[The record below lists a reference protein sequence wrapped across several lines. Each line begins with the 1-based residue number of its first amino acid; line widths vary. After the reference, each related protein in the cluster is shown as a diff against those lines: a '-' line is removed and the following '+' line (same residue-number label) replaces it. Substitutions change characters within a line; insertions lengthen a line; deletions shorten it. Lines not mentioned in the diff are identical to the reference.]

1 MKYAISLLA
10 LALGACQQQAA
21 STANEAKADNA
32 VAATPETTNATAN
45 PTANAV
51 EPAIPTPA
59 PTVPADDKNWPP
71 APGTPGGL
79 PDDRRPVAEGN
90 RDMLGPQG
98 AASALETYA
107 VNVEGKHWQRAH
119 QQWGSD
125 KQAVEFE
132 KRWRNASEV
141 HGMIGTP
148 GETDGG
154 AGSIY
159 SEVPVQFYGT
169 RLDGTRFNS
178 IGKAVMR
185 RVNGVDGATPRQLSW
200 HIDSITLKD
209 TR

>member
-1 MKYAISLLA
+1 MKHAIPILA
-10 LALGACQQQAA
+10 LALGACQQQSATPANQA
-21 STANEAKADNA
+21 SADNN
-32 VAATPETTNATAN
+32 VAAPPEMMNATAN
-45 PTANAV
+45 TV
-51 EPAIPTPA
+51 EARVPTPS
-59 PTVPADDKNWPP
+59 PTVPADDRNWPP

-90 RDMLGPQG
+90 RDMMGAQG
-98 AASALETYA
+98 AAAALETYVA
-107 VNVEGKHWQRAH
+107 NVEGKHWQRAH

-125 KQAVEFE
+125 KQAIDFE
-132 KRWRNASEV
+132 KRWRDASEV

-148 GETDGG
+148 AEPEGA

-159 SEVPVQFYGT
+159 SEVPVQFYGM
-169 RLDGTRFNS
+169 RLDGSRFNS